1 MARILVIGGSLGGL
15 LAANMLT
22 RAGHDVT
29 VLERTIGTLDGRG
42 AGIVTHPPLIA
53 AYLRCGID
61 VEGKAENALGVK
73 VERRVVLNTDGS
85 VHAEVDIPQILTS
98 WSRLYALLD
107 IAFEPSRMIQGTSV
121 QSITQTE
128 SKATVHC
135 TDGRNFEAD
144 LVIASDGIR
153 SAVRGQYLPQAQP
166 EYAGYVAWRGVC
178 DESVLSS
185 YTLNTVFDTFGFG
198 LPDGE
203 QLIGYPVAGAR
214 NNTARGHRRYNFVWY
229 RLTMDTSD
237 YPRPSLQSLMTDADG
252 QHYPLGLPPHKV
264 NPAHIQKMR
273 QEAQDLL
280 APQFLEILEKTAQ
293 PFLQPI
299 YDVASSQ
306 IAFGR
311 VALMGDAAFV
321 ARPHVGMGV
330 TKAAEDADA
339 LTDAIALHGAT
350 PQALSAY
357 EALRQPAGQAI
368 IERARAL
375 GAHMQSPTR
384 SRRGVML
391 ETAID
396 LAKLL

>member
-1 MARILVIGGSLGGL
+1 MARIIVIGGSLGGL
-15 LAANMLT
+15 LAANMFI

-61 VEGKAENALGVK
+61 VMGKPQNALGVK
-73 VERRVVLNTDGS
+73 VERRVVLNLDGS
-85 VHAEVDIPQILTS
+85 DHAEASIPQILTS

-107 IAFEPSRMIQGTSV
+107 KAFQPSKYVQGATV
-121 QSITQTE
+121 QSIAQTE
-128 SKATVHC
+128 LKATVLC
-135 TDGRNFEAD
+135 TDGRIFEAD

-178 DESVLSS
+178 DEAALSQR
-185 YTLNTVFDTFGFG
+185 TLDTVFDNFGFG

-203 QLIGYPVAGAR
+203 QLIGYPVAGAG

-229 RLTMDTSD
+229 RLAKETDD
-237 YPRPSLQSLMTDADG
+237 GAHPSLQSLMTDADG
-252 QHYPLGLPPHKV
+252 HHYPLGIPPHKV
-264 NPAHIQKMR
+264 SSSHIAKMR
-273 QEAQDLL
+273 QDSQHLL
-280 APQFLEILEKTAQ
+280 APQFVEILAKTTQ

-299 YDVASSQ
+299 YDVTSSQ
-306 IAFGR
+306 LAFGR

-330 TKAAEDADA
+330 TKAAQDADA

-350 PQALSAY
+350 PAALSAY
-357 EALRQPAGQAI
+357 EMRRQPAGLAV
-368 IERARAL
+368 IERARLL

-396 LAKLL
+396 LTGLL

>member
-1 MARILVIGGSLGGL
+1 MARIIVVGGSLGGL

-29 VLERTIGTLDGRG
+29 VLERTVGTLDGRG

-85 VHAEVDIPQILTS
+85 DHCEAHIPQILTS

-107 IAFEPSRMIQGTSV
+107 KAFEPSRTIQGTSV

-128 SKATVHC
+128 STATVHC
-135 TDGRNFEAD
+135 TDGRTFEAD

-153 SAVRGQYLPQAQP
+153 SAVRGQYLPEAQP

-178 DESVLSS
+178 DEAALSKQ
-185 YTLNTVFDTFGFG
+185 TLDTVFDTFGFG

-203 QLIGYPVAGAR
+203 QLIGYPVAGAG

-229 RLTMDTSD
+229 RLATEAV
-237 YPRPSLQSLMTDADG
+237 LQSLMTDSDG
-252 QHYPLGLPPHKV
+252 QHYALGIPPHKV
-264 NPAHIQKMR
+264 NPAHIAKMR
-273 QEAQDLL
+273 QNAKQLL
-280 APQFLEILEKTAQ
+280 APQFVEILEKTAQ

-299 YDVASSQ
+299 YDVASHQ
-306 IAFGR
+306 LAFGR

-330 TKAAEDADA
+330 TKAAQDADA
-339 LTDAIALHGAT
+339 LTDAIAQHGAT
-350 PQALSAY
+350 PAALSAY
-357 EALRQPAGQAI
+357 EGLRQPAGLAV

-396 LAKLL
+396 LAGLL

>member
-178 DESVLSS
+178 DESVL
-185 YTLNTVFDTFGFG
+185 
-198 LPDGE
+198 
-203 QLIGYPVAGAR
+203 
-214 NNTARGHRRYNFVWY
+214 
-229 RLTMDTSD
+229 
-237 YPRPSLQSLMTDADG
+237 
-252 QHYPLGLPPHKV
+252 
-264 NPAHIQKMR
+264 
-273 QEAQDLL
+273 
-280 APQFLEILEKTAQ
+280 
-293 PFLQPI
+293 
-299 YDVASSQ
+299 
-306 IAFGR
+306 
-311 VALMGDAAFV
+311 
-321 ARPHVGMGV
+321 
-330 TKAAEDADA
+330 
-339 LTDAIALHGAT
+339 
-350 PQALSAY
+350 
-357 EALRQPAGQAI
+357 
-368 IERARAL
+368 
-375 GAHMQSPTR
+375 
-384 SRRGVML
+384 
-391 ETAID
+391 
-396 LAKLL
+396 